1 MKTSNPALSEN
12 TFRNL
17 PGGGYGNRPQS
28 QAAIWP
34 GTQYGER
41 FGGSIGNRSQS
52 MTLNGTINKT
62 GILLLCA
69 FATAAYTWYQ
79 FLQAADQ
86 TGNAS
91 EAMGAI
97 TPYLFGGMIGGLV
110 FALITIFKKEWAP
123 VTAPAY
129 ALFEGLVL
137 GGLSAVFE
145 LRYPGI
151 AVQAVG
157 LTFGTLFAML
167 FLYRT
172 GVIKVTEKFRLGVF
186 AATGG
191 IALFYLA
198 QMVLGMFHINF
209 NGPNSVN
216 GSGVIGIGFSL
227 IVVGV
232 AALNLVL
239 DFDFIEKGVQY
250 GAPKYMEWYGAF
262 GIMVTLVWLYLEML
276 RLLSKMRSRN

>member
-1 MKTSNPALSEN
+1 MALMRTSNPALGEN
-12 TFRNL
+12 IFRNQ
-17 PGGGYGNRPQS
+17 GGNQS
-28 QAAIWP
+28 GQFGSRAI
-34 GTQYGER
+34 QYGER
-41 FGGSIGNRSQS
+41 FGGSLPEVTSR

-62 GILLLCA
+62 GILLVLA
-69 FATAAYTWYQ
+69 IASAGFTWFQ
-79 FLQAADQ
+79 FLQSGNPADV
-86 TGNAS
+86 
-91 EAMGAI
+91 M
-97 TPYLFGGMIGGLV
+97 PYMLGGMLGGLV
-110 FALITIFKKEWAP
+110 FALVTIFKKEWAP

-129 ALFEGLVL
+129 ALLEGLVL

-151 AVQAVG
+151 AIQAVG

-191 IALFYLA
+191 IALFYLLE
-198 QMVLGMFHINF
+198 MVLRLFGINF
-209 NGPNSVN
+209 AGPNGVN
-216 GSGVIGIGFSL
+216 GSGMIGIGFSL